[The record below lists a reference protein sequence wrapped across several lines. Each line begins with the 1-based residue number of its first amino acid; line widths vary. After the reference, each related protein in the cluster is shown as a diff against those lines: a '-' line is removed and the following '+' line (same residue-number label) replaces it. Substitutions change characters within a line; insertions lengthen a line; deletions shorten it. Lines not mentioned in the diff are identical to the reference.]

1 VLKLQGSVA
10 RATWAAS
17 PIAALLFAVCS
28 PAQGAPNADY
38 RVKDL
43 EAELRATQAR
53 VVELQAT
60 LDTLAAGVAALKG
73 ESGSRQNTELKPP
86 EQREPSAGGESIEG
100 ELRDAMLV
108 PDLGRD
114 ERGNKLEAK
123 PQLFVQTGF
132 AAGRIEG
139 ATRDDAATNFTLTR
153 LEARWAGQVTEQLG
167 MGFEIQYGPAPE
179 GASEELVNDAF
190 VEYYANDAV
199 TLRLGQFVIPFGFD
213 PQQSTSERE
222 SPERAMFVGYFF
234 PGERDRG
241 AMVAADLSSLG
252 GWLEGMD
259 LYGGVFNGNRFF
271 DDDNNDLN
279 VNLRVRKLFSD
290 MPFAI
295 GLSLQTGKQVVPPDA
310 INSARATVY
319 GIDAQWAL
327 GRLGI
332 RAEYVRGDMPSKLLG
347 LEPEFVA
354 GYEPGAK
361 TSGAD
366 AFFDYR
372 LTLKDEVYWRWD
384 WLGNDPVTRADVR
397 AFNAGYLRRLGKS
410 SHIGFDYQWKNGV
423 TSNDDK
429 VNTRFAIRWSLVY

>member
-132 AAGRIEG
+132 AADRIEG

-279 VNLRVRKLFSD
+279 VNLRVRKSFSD

-310 INSARATVY
+310 TTPITDRQKGATIMQEVH
-319 GIDAQWAL
+319 GLSVRELREEKRTSDGLIWTMVLCGSPFFFLAL
-327 GRLGI
+327 FHQSLATLI
-332 RAEYVRGDMPSKLLG
+332 LLQVD
-347 LEPEFVA
+347 LLTFTVA
-354 GYEPGAK
+354 GITG
-361 TSGAD
+361 
-366 AFFDYR
+366 R
-372 LTLKDEVYWRWD
+372 
-384 WLGNDPVTRADVR
+384 
-397 AFNAGYLRRLGKS
+397 
-410 SHIGFDYQWKNGV
+410 Q
-423 TSNDDK
+423 
-429 VNTRFAIRWSLVY
+429 

>member
-1 VLKLQGSVA
+1 MT
-10 RATWAAS
+10 ATWPTS
-17 PIAALLFAVCS
+17 PIAALFFAVCS
-28 PAQGAPNADY
+28 PAHGDPSADD
-38 RVKDL
+38 RVKEL
-43 EAELRATQAR
+43 EAQLRATQAR
-53 VVELQAT
+53 VIELQTT

-73 ESGSRQNTELKPP
+73 EPPQKATELKPP
-86 EQREPSAGGESIEG
+86 EQGAPSAGAESIEA
-100 ELRDAMLV
+100 EVRDAMLV

-114 ERGNKLEAK
+114 ERGGKLEGK
-123 PQLFVQTGF
+123 PQLFVQTGI
-132 AAGRIEG
+132 AADRIEG
-139 ATRDDAATNFTLTR
+139 ATRDDAPTNFTLTR

-190 VEYYANDAV
+190 VEYYATDAV

-213 PQQSTSERE
+213 AQQSTSERE
-222 SPERAMFVGYFF
+222 SPERPMFVGYFF

-241 AMVAADLSSLG
+241 AMVAADLSKFG

-271 DDDNNDLN
+271 DDSNNDIN
-279 VNLRVRKLFSD
+279 VNVRLRKSFSGR
-290 MPFAI
+290 PFAI
-295 GLSLQTGKQVVPPDA
+295 GVSLQTGKQVVPPEPVT
-310 INSARATVY
+310 SARATVY
-319 GIDAQWAL
+319 GVDAQWAL

-332 RAEYVRGDMPSKLLG
+332 RAEYVRGDMPSTLLG
-347 LEPEFVA
+347 LEPEFAA

-361 TSGAD
+361 TSGAA

-372 LTLKDEVYWRWD
+372 LTLKDELYWRWD
-384 WLGNDPVTRADVR
+384 WLKDDPVTRADVR

-423 TSNDDK
+423 TYNDDK